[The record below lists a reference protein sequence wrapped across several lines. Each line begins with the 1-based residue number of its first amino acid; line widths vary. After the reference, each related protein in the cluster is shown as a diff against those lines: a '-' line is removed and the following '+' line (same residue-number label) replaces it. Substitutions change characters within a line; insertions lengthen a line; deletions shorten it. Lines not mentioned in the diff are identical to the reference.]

1 MNRLLIAFL
10 FAAVIFAQNRSTPL
24 VILPS
29 ANDTETGELRL
40 REKRANGSNYAG
52 FKSPAALSAN
62 ISWELPAAD
71 GTTGQCIKTNATG
84 ILSFGDCTSGSYQ
97 PLDSDLSAIAALSCS
112 ENQIIKRNGAGA
124 WVCAAD
130 ADSGA
135 TAMTQ
140 AVENSVA
147 NSVSVGVGTSGRA
160 FAKTPVTIDPTTGA
174 IASASTDPTSIEYK
188 WQAGTLAAGASGK
201 TNTGMSTAGVPVWRA
216 YGGAEKTTMATDTV
230 ASDAQLAGV
239 AALSATLTNKT
250 LDVEGTG
257 NSITTVQKV
266 WFDAVNCTG
275 TTASLNWDTI
285 ATLAPIAACSAGTTN
300 TGLIRGLAAFADGT
314 DVYQMQT
321 HFALPSDWTGAIDLR
336 FKWQTSAITGSV
348 VWQAATVCVA
358 DAEVNDAAWN
368 TASTVTDAAKGTTLQ
383 TNDAS
388 IAGLTTTGCAAGEL
402 LHLKIF
408 RDPAHASD
416 DLAAAANLIGVEVTT
431 RRAQ

>member
-1 MNRLLIAFL
+1 MKRLWLLLAIVSLASCQTITTL
-10 FAAVIFAQNRSTPL
+10 QPTDLLSDSRAVINTNFSQLNTYTMKNHVFNDLLMLSTPG
-24 VILPS
+24 
-29 ANDTETGELRL
+29 T
-40 REKRANGSNYAG
+40 
-52 FKSPAALSAN
+52 SP
-62 ISWELPAAD
+62 
-71 GTTGQCIKTNATG
+71 
-84 ILSFGDCTSGSYQ
+84 TSGYLRVYAKTGSGVCWKTSAGVETCA
-97 PLDSDLSAIAALSCS
+97 SDASVLS
-112 ENQIIKRNGAGA
+112 
-124 WVCAAD
+124 
-130 ADSGA
+130 
-135 TAMTQ
+135 MTQ

-230 ASDAQLAGV
+230 ASDAQLTGV

-275 TTASLNWDTI
+275 TTATLNWDTI
-285 ATLAPIAACSAGTTN
+285 ATLAPTASCSAGTTN

-321 HFALPSDWTGAIDLR
+321 PNALPSDWTGAVDLK
-336 FKWQTSAITGSV
+336 FKWQTSATSGSV